1 MRHFNL
7 ESHRLVETASLEAR
21 SIQRTRVSS
30 SSILYVPPA
39 DDLSWCLHFV

>member
-21 SIQRTRVSS
+21 SIQRTRVSF
-30 SSILYVPPA
+30 SILYVPPA
-39 DDLSWCLHFV
+39 DDLP